1 MSLLRR
7 SIIALW
13 LIALAALGLPG
24 GTASAQPP
32 KFDHDAT
39 GYPLRGQH
47 ENVRCEACHLRAVF
61 KGTPRDCATCHEPNN
76 ERGALQMPARHI
88 QTQRSCDEC
97 HTTNGFGGARY
108 DHFDA
113 MPGGCATCHDGIR
126 APGKGAN
133 HIPTTAS
140 CDGCHDTNS
149 FLNARALPANHIPF
163 AAGVA
168 CGACHQDSN
177 FAVMPSLAAIHANL
191 PGANSSCA
199 DCHGAA
205 AASFA
210 IPAAGFAVVGLPAN
224 HIPTSQPCEQC
235 HVGAGTGMPS
245 LPVANGAKFSGALM
259 SHAGITTGCASCHT
273 PTPTSFAGIAAI
285 VGMPPTAPMGPNAH
299 IPTQAPCETCH
310 LASLPALP
318 VPASATKTAP
328 GTAFATPAPT
338 TLQIHAGVSS
348 GCSSCHEQNAVWMG
362 VGAYPIAPAALTPGA
377 QYTGFQTRPQSAA
390 GAYNIADAAHPTS
403 GDCAQCHS
411 NTNAFTALD
420 KPANHIPYAAAA
432 TCNDCHTGSDFSV
445 QPTLANIHAW
455 APSTSTNCSQC
466 HGAAAAAFAI
476 PKANFSIVG
485 LPSNHIPTTL
495 SCESCHVGGG
505 SSIAATPVSDGAKFT
520 HSTMN
525 HAGITTG
532 CAACHQPS
540 GAATAFVGITRIVGM
555 PATSPVGAAA
565 HIPSSTSC
573 ENCHL
578 ASTPTLP
585 MAASATRTAPGT
597 GFATPAPGT
606 AQIHLGVSGGCSNC
620 HDTQA
625 VWMGVGAYPI
635 APSALSAGASYTGF
649 QTRPTTAAGPYNVAD
664 PAHPASGDCGQCH
677 ANTNAFTAVDKP
689 ANHIPYA
696 ATAPCSNCHV
706 GTNFAVQ
713 PSVTAIHANA
723 QSTSTNCAQCHG
735 SAAAS
740 FAIPAANFSIVGLP
754 ANHLP
759 TSSSCEVCH
768 VGAGSSIAA
777 TPVVDGARFSGS

>member
-224 HIPTSQPCEQC
+224 HI
-235 HVGAGTGMPS
+235 
-245 LPVANGAKFSGALM
+245 
-259 SHAGITTGCASCHT
+259 
-273 PTPTSFAGIAAI
+273 
-285 VGMPPTAPMGPNAH
+285 
-299 IPTQAPCETCH
+299 
-310 LASLPALP
+310 
-318 VPASATKTAP
+318 
-328 GTAFATPAPT
+328 
-338 TLQIHAGVSS
+338 
-348 GCSSCHEQNAVWMG
+348 
-362 VGAYPIAPAALTPGA
+362 
-377 QYTGFQTRPQSAA
+377 
-390 GAYNIADAAHPTS
+390 
-403 GDCAQCHS
+403 
-411 NTNAFTALD
+411 
-420 KPANHIPYAAAA
+420 
-432 TCNDCHTGSDFSV
+432 
-445 QPTLANIHAW
+445 
-455 APSTSTNCSQC
+455 
-466 HGAAAAAFAI
+466 
-476 PKANFSIVG
+476 
-485 LPSNHIPTTL
+485 
-495 SCESCHVGGG
+495 
-505 SSIAATPVSDGAKFT
+505 
-520 HSTMN
+520 
-525 HAGITTG
+525 
-532 CAACHQPS
+532 
-540 GAATAFVGITRIVGM
+540 
-555 PATSPVGAAA
+555 
-565 HIPSSTSC
+565 
-573 ENCHL
+573 
-578 ASTPTLP
+578 
-585 MAASATRTAPGT
+585 
-597 GFATPAPGT
+597 
-606 AQIHLGVSGGCSNC
+606 
-620 HDTQA
+620 
-625 VWMGVGAYPI
+625 
-635 APSALSAGASYTGF
+635 
-649 QTRPTTAAGPYNVAD
+649 
-664 PAHPASGDCGQCH
+664 
-677 ANTNAFTAVDKP
+677 
-689 ANHIPYA
+689 
-696 ATAPCSNCHV
+696 
-706 GTNFAVQ
+706 
-713 PSVTAIHANA
+713 
-723 QSTSTNCAQCHG
+723 
-735 SAAAS
+735 
-740 FAIPAANFSIVGLP
+740 
-754 ANHLP
+754 
-759 TSSSCEVCH
+759 
-768 VGAGSSIAA
+768 
-777 TPVVDGARFSGS
+777 